1 MPNETKTEKRP
12 AELHEIL
19 AVDAATKGEF
29 EKIIAEAANTFSK
42 KADHFQGHHR
52 ELKMKDADRE
62 TEELAGETHK
72 EMVTT
77 VAQKLRY
84 MSKACIKYFD
94 VLIQKELT
102 NQTAHADLVVDGKTL
117 VENAPATW
125 LLGMEDRL
133 KKVRAVL
140 DDIPTLQ
147 PGVKWEADPT
157 RGKDVW
163 RSTFPDTKEKTEQT
177 IKPFVL
183 YAATKDHPA
192 QVDKLVEYVVVGLF
206 NIDRWSGAF
215 SPAQKSAVMERVDN
229 LIRGCMQA
237 RQRANKAEVVQRK
250 AGKQIFDYLL
260 GGDDSK

>member
-1 MPNETKTEKRP
+1 MSETEKQKRR
-12 AELHEIL
+12 AALHEIL
-19 AVDAATKGEF
+19 AVDASTKGEF

-52 ELKMKDADRE
+52 KLKMKDAERE

-77 VAQKLRY
+77 VSQKLKY
-84 MSKACIKYFD
+84 MSKACVKYFD
-94 VLIQKELT
+94 VLLQKEST
-102 NQTAHADLVVDGKTL
+102 NQTAKADLIVDGETL

-133 KKVRAVL
+133 KKVRSVL

-157 RGKDVW
+157 RGNDIW
-163 RSTFPDTKEKTEQT
+163 RSAFPETKEKTEQT

-183 YAATKDHPA
+183 YEATKDHPA
-192 QVDKLVEYVVVGLF
+192 QVDKLVEHVVVGLF
-206 NIDRWSGAF
+206 SIDRWSGAF
-215 SPAQKSAVMERVDN
+215 SPAQKSAIMERVDK
-229 LIRGCMQA
+229 LIRGCMKA
-237 RQRANKAEVVQRK
+237 RQRANKAEVVQCK
-250 AGKQIFDYLL
+250 AGKKLFDYLL
-260 GGDDSK
+260 GGNDSK